1 MPEAI
6 PEIQVFNTLG
16 RSKQLF
22 VPRRPGHV
30 DVYNCGPTVYKY
42 AHIGNFRTYLMAD
55 FWVRALRYLGNDVR
69 LVQNIT
75 DVGHLQDDTQDT
87 GEDKVLAAARAEK
100 KTPEQIADFYTEAF
114 MEDGRLLNIGAADE
128 YPRATQFI
136 PQMIALVQ
144 KLEQRGYTYEKDGN
158 VFYDVQKRDGE
169 YPKLSHNTLDQ
180 LQAGYRIEVD
190 PDKRHPADFL
200 LWKAGGERRLQI
212 WDSPWGP
219 GFPGWHLE
227 CSAMSLSFYP
237 DGFDIHTGGIDL
249 VFPHHEDEIAQSEP
263 VLGHRVVSYWIHG
276 EHLQMDGRKMA
287 KSTGNIVRVADLAEM
302 GHDPL
307 AFRFLYLGAKYRA
320 KLSFSMEVLEG
331 AERGL
336 NAIRQRA
343 ASLAPSTAVESEA
356 GAALESRFRA
366 ALADDL
372 DLPQVSVLLQDV
384 LKAEAP
390 EGEKRALLERWDD
403 VLQLDLTRPAE
414 APAQAPPEVQE
425 LARRRDEARAAKDF
439 GAADSLRAEVE
450 AAGWAI
456 EDNPGGSRLRR
467 KSSQPSPKIR

>member
-1 MPEAI
+1 MASTNSQI
-6 PEIQVFNTLG
+6 RVYNTLG
-16 RSKQLF
+16 RQKQDF
-22 VPRRPGHV
+22 VPRRAGHV

-42 AHIGNFRTYLMAD
+42 AHIGNFRTYLMSD
-55 FWVRALRYLGNDVR
+55 FWVRALRYLGLNVT

-100 KTPEQIADFYTEAF
+100 KTPEEIAEFYTAAF
-114 MEDGRLLNIGAADE
+114 LEDSELLRIGKADH

-136 PQMIALVQ
+136 PQMIELVK
-144 KLEQRGYTYEKDGN
+144 KLEEKGLTYEVDGN
-158 VFYDVQKRDGE
+158 VFYDVQKRDGD

-190 PDKRHPADFL
+190 PHKRHPADFL
-200 LWKAGGERRLQI
+200 LWKAGGERRLQV

-227 CSAMSLSFYP
+227 CSAMSLHYYP

-263 VLGHRVVSYWIHG
+263 VLGHQVVNYWIHG
-276 EHLQMDGRKMA
+276 EHLQMEGRKMA
-287 KSTGNIVRVADLAEM
+287 KSTGNIVRVADLKTM

-320 KLSFSMEVLEG
+320 KLSFSMEVLEA

-336 NAIRQRA
+336 AAIRHRA
-343 ASLAPSTAVESEA
+343 ARLPAPAAPDSQ
-356 GAALESRFRA
+356 GAAELEARFRA

-372 DLPQVSVLLQDV
+372 DLPTVSVLLQEV
-384 LKAEAP
+384 FRATVP
-390 EGEKRALLERWDD
+390 GGEKRGLLERWDE
-403 VLQLDLTRPAE
+403 VLQLDLTRP
-414 APAQAPPEVQE
+414 
-425 LARRRDEARAAKDF
+425 DTAAAN
-439 GAADSLRAEVE
+439 GAADAPAELLELAQRRDQARADKDFAAADRLRAEIEGEGWGVE
-450 AAGWAI
+450 
-456 EDNPGGSRLRR
+456 DSPQGSRLRKR
-467 KSSQPSPKIR
+467 NE